1 MELPYRFPDPLK
13 EAARRSQEFQRL
25 PPEERLRQ
33 LMDVIET
40 GWITLRHSSHRQ
52 ASDRLFQ
59 QREAE
64 WERIQQELFIVHGN
78 RN

>member
-1 MELPYRFPDPLK
+1 MELPHRFPDPLE
-13 EAARRSQEFQRL
+13 EAARRSEEFQRL

-40 GWITLRHSSHRQ
+40 GRLTLRHSTRRK
-52 ASDRLFQ
+52 ASDRLFR

-64 WERIQQELFIVHGN
+64 WQRIQQDLFIRHGA
-78 RN
+78 